1 MDGQAKLETDE
12 RGQPKRRA
20 IAPLLVTALFVLL
33 PIAYVAS
40 AGPATWAYNRGYIPF
55 TVLFIYEPLRMMC
68 LAVPAIGDFMEGYT
82 ETTRHIWLSVTL
94 PCVGL
99 GAIVIYLSARCLRQL
114 TRAN

>member
-20 IAPLLVTALFVLL
+20 IAPLLVAAFFVLL

-55 TVLFIYEPLRMMC
+55 TVLLIYEPLHVIC

-94 PCVGL
+94 PGVGL
-99 GAIVIYLSARCLRQL
+99 GAIVIYLAARCSREL